1 MDARESL
8 EATGGDGALTPVAAL
23 HAQRLLRSQGLPV
36 RDVISV
42 DVDSVLYVSPTG
54 MARTAW
60 LRVDAAGLVIRDE
73 PGFSAETPL

>member
-1 MDARESL
+1 MDARETW
-8 EATGGDGALTPVAAL
+8 EVVGGDELPPVAAL

-42 DVDSVLYVSPTG
+42 DVDSVLYVNPAG
-54 MARTAW
+54 KARTAW
-60 LRVDAAGLVIRDE
+60 LRVDDAGLVIRDE

>member
-1 MDARESL
+1 MDAREIL
-8 EATGGDGALTPVAAL
+8 GATGDGALLPVATL
-23 HAQRLLRSQGLPV
+23 HARRLLRSQGLPV

-60 LRVDAAGLVIRDE
+60 LRVDDAGLVIRDE